1 MSEYSEHRG
10 DYPLSPPQP
19 AYARSND
26 LDVVH
31 EGMPTQ
37 RVSVS
42 RYSHLPPTSHA
53 SVRSWVSTFPQNQQP
68 PPPPPPPAAINLP
81 SPVHEARGLSEHRSR
96 PPTGFGAEDEYMTI
110 DRNNVVQEQGYGWTT
125 QGVYPHPMEVVSP
138 RISADGD
145 GAPYPGRR
153 EKKGFV
159 GGFFAGLLGRRGKGG
174 GKRKKLNEPMTPVGV
189 PNGHDDNL
197 AAQSG
202 ATLPLY
208 SSNPPTPVAPRA
220 PTNIEYSAPIDM
232 PIPEVAEPSEYMQ
245 RQSMVSQTPAR
256 RPGLRISVTPPSV
269 DSSTGQ
275 VRSQSDHTPS
285 VHASTI
291 RQESVHRNE
300 PARRT
305 RSDSDRYTAQRED
318 THQASPHSPNAVL
331 ADIQPTNDYR
341 KMARPPPSTSTY
353 SHIDRV
359 QKFFRDLS
367 RLPWIK
373 HDRITVDY
381 KPGIRGPDGDH
392 RPRKAEERIVILN
405 KPPVRWYY
413 EDSPAAHSVDL
424 LSTGEPSSFSGSSR
438 SRTVSSPS
446 RRNSGDA
453 PATSTQRYTN
463 DGYRSSPYDSAHR
476 SNGARRS
483 QTPPRDSRQTDR
495 RTPPLSPPPVHHRSR
510 SPSLPSSPP
519 DQRRHRSHTS
529 TSSTPPPRRQQRM
542 NRHQHHRG
550 DEPPPVPQFPR
561 HLQQS
566 PPFAIPAAIY
576 AATYIPYGH
585 PPQHMTFASP
595 PYAPHQ
601 HFYVM
606 QSQAGS
612 GSVNTPVP
620 TAIRLNTPDPNNS
633 QQQLQQQQQQQ
644 QQQSPP
650 PPGLFSGQAG
660 QASPLYLSSLVP
672 MPGYVLSDG
681 VASPTTNLP
690 GQYVYSQPQPGNHT
704 G

>member
-1 MSEYSEHRG
+1 MSEYNEHRG
-10 DYPLSPPQP
+10 EYPLSPPQP

-31 EGMPTQ
+31 EGMPSQ
-37 RVSVS
+37 RVSS
-42 RYSHLPPTSHA
+42 RYNRLPPASHA
-53 SVRSWVSTFPQNQQP
+53 SVRSWVSTFPPNQQP

-96 PPTGFGAEDEYMTI
+96 PPTGFGTEDEYMNI
-110 DRNNVVQEQGYGWTT
+110 DRHNVVQENGYGWTT

-138 RISADGD
+138 RISADGEI
-145 GAPYPGRR
+145 APYPGRR
-153 EKKGFV
+153 EKRGFV

-174 GKRKKLNEPMTPVGV
+174 GKRKQNEPMTPIGVGH
-189 PNGHDDNL
+189 GDAANL

-202 ATLPLY
+202 ATLPQY

-220 PTNIEYSAPIDM
+220 PTNIEYTVPIEM
-232 PIPEVAEPSEYMQ
+232 PIPEVAEPAPSEFMP
-245 RQSMVSQTPAR
+245 RQSVTSQTPAR
-256 RPGLRISVTPPSV
+256 RPSIRISITPASV
-269 DSSTGQ
+269 VSSTSQ
-275 VRSQSDHTPS
+275 ARSQSDHTPS
-285 VHASTI
+285 VHASTV
-291 RQESVHRNE
+291 RQDSVHRNA
-300 PARRT
+300 PT
-305 RSDSDRYTAQRED
+305 RHTQSDSDRFTSQRED
-318 THQASPHSPNAVL
+318 ADQGSPHSPNAVL

-359 QKFFRDLS
+359 QKFFRDLG

-373 HDRITVDY
+373 HDRITLDY

-392 RPRKAEERIVILN
+392 RPRKTEERIVILN

-424 LSTGEPSSFSGSSR
+424 LSAGEPSSSSRFSGSSR
-438 SRTVSSPS
+438 SRTVSSPR

-453 PATSTQRYTN
+453 PPTHRYTD
-463 DGYRSSPYDSAHR
+463 DGYRSSPYDSARR

-483 QTPPRDSRQTDR
+483 QTPPRDFRQTDHGR
-495 RTPPLSPPPVHHRSR
+495 SPPLSPPPVHHHRSR

-529 TSSTPPPRRQQRM
+529 ASSTPPQRRQQHM
-542 NRHQHHRG
+542 NRHQHHH
-550 DEPPPVPQFPR
+550 PPPVPQIPR
-561 HLQQS
+561 HLQQ
-566 PPFAIPAAIY
+566 PPQPPQFAVPAAIY
-576 AATYIPYGH
+576 APTYIPYGH
-585 PPQHMTFASP
+585 PSQHMTLASP
-595 PYAPHQ
+595 IYAPHQ
-601 HFYVM
+601 PIFVM
-606 QSQAGS
+606 QSQTGS
-612 GSVNTPVP
+612 GSGGTPMP
-620 TAIRLNTPDPNNS
+620 TAVRLNTPDPNNP
-633 QQQLQQQQQQQ
+633 QLPPPQPQ

-690 GQYVYSQPQPGNHT
+690 GQYVYSHPQPGQQA